1 MVLNPAIF
9 IKQSYSELRK
19 VEWPSRS
26 QTIRYTI
33 VVVVL
38 SVIVG
43 VYIAGLDALFAM
55 LADTFL
61 YK

>member
-1 MVLNPAIF
+1 MVFNPVTF
-9 IKQSYSELRK
+9 IKQSYSELGK
-19 VEWPSRS
+19 VEWPTRA
-26 QTIRYTI
+26 QTVRYT
-33 VVVVL
+33 VVVAAV
-38 SVIVG
+38 SIVVG